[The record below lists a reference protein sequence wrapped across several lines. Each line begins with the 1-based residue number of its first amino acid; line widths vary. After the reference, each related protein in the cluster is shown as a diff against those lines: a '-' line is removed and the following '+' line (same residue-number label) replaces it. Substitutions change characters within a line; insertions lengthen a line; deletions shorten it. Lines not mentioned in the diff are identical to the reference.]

1 MKKYLS
7 FVLAVLMLLA
17 CVPAGA
23 KTDEPTREGIGMNV
37 AGFNARLLKST
48 EYYDSSSVSQHT
60 VTIMTL
66 WADWCP
72 SCQGYLP
79 IVQQMYDHYMAT
91 PEQDVQFI
99 GAVSLTQGCTE
110 TSATNY
116 INNHGYTWTNVV
128 PDSILNAVFNTSAYI
143 PQTLIIDRN
152 GNVRD
157 HIVGG
162 FDTYE
167 EFIAYIEMWLDV
179 LENHLGETCTISYVC
194 HPTGQVLATQEVEC
208 GCPFVPLTR
217 DDMPELEGYTF
228 SEIRYDVPGILETG
242 YQHISYIAM
251 SSCTITVIYT
261 IKTYRVRFYDSITG
275 AKIGQQYVQYGN
287 PVEAP
292 EAPVHEGYTFV
303 GWDQDLS
310 FISANMDV
318 YTVYLP
324 EGGEIGD
331 VTGDGTV
338 DTTDA
343 LQILRCAMG
352 LMELDD
358 AQLALADYNGD
369 GTVDSSD
376 ALAILRAI

>member
-128 PDSILNAVFNTSAYI
+128 PDSVLRAVFNTSGYI
-143 PQTLIIDRN
+143 PQTLIVDRY
-152 GNVRD
+152 GVVRAQV
-157 HIVGG
+157 VGKV
-162 FDTYE
+162 DSYE
-167 EFIAYIEMWLDV
+167 ELSELTSSWLQTLREEYAACAGDIDG
-179 LENHLGETCTISYVC
+179 NGEVN
-194 HPTGQVLATQEVEC
+194 A
-208 GCPFVPLTR
+208 
-217 DDMPELEGYTF
+217 
-228 SEIRYDVPGILETG
+228 
-242 YQHISYIAM
+242 
-251 SSCTITVIYT
+251 
-261 IKTYRVRFYDSITG
+261 
-275 AKIGQQYVQYGN
+275 
-287 PVEAP
+287 
-292 EAPVHEGYTFV
+292 
-303 GWDQDLS
+303 
-310 FISANMDV
+310 
-318 YTVYLP
+318 
-324 EGGEIGD
+324 
-331 VTGDGTV
+331 
-338 DTTDA
+338 TDA
-343 LQILRCAMG
+343 LIAMRYALDILP
-352 LMELDD
+352 LTT
-358 AQLALADYNGD
+358 AQLLRGDVDGNGIVNS
-369 GTVDSSD
+369 TD
-376 ALAILRAI
+376 ALLIFRRTLDMH